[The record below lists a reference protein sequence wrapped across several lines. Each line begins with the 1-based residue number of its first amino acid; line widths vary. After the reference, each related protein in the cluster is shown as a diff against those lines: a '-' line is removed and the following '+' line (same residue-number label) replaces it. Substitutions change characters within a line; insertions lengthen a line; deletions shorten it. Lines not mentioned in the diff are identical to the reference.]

1 LPELGTVPAAT
12 TSEGPKSKAE
22 EEHRR
27 NKQIFSAAKLLA
39 VNPYEL
45 KGKAA
50 TDLSTVRP

>member
-1 LPELGTVPAAT
+1 MPELGTVPAAT

-50 TDLSTVRP
+50 TDLSIVRP